1 MSSHTFRLRRRAGAV
16 FAALVACALIT
27 AGCGSSDST
36 SSSSSTA
43 AQSAKKDTYTI
54 YLSNSFMGNSFRV
67 LMEKMAVVAA
77 DEAPLKGRVDLKI
90 ANSETSVTAQMAS
103 LNQVIQQKPDAII
116 LTASSSTAL
125 NAVIQRAC
133 SQGIVVVS
141 FDEIVTAPCAWKV
154 SADAQHIAD
163 GWANWFAKS
172 VKGDMEVFQDLG
184 LAGNPLAKLFSDG
197 LKKAQELNPKIK
209 VTCTFQSKYAL
220 GPEQEGVAKCLGAH
234 PNVDGVWAM
243 GYAGGAMKALDEAGH
258 PQVPVTGGAYN
269 VGTTN
274 CFELKGECLLASY
287 PAYIG
292 ALALKTAVEILDG
305 DDPPKDQS
313 TKFPFFQQGGADTK
327 VPDETVMPLELD
339 VNVFPKLDGG
349 LVLPWQLP
357 WAPQVTLDQIQ
368 AAKI

>member
-1 MSSHTFRLRRRAGAV
+1 MSSHTIRSVRRAGSVLAV
-16 FAALVACALIT
+16 LVSCAAFA
-27 AGCGSSDST
+27 AGCGGTDQA
-36 SSSSSTA
+36 SSSSPGA
-43 AQSAKKDTYTI
+43 KAAKKGTYTV

-67 LMEKMAVVAA
+67 LMEKTAVAA
-77 DEAPLKGRVDLKI
+77 AGQPPLKDHVNLKI

-103 LNQVIQQKPDAII
+103 LNQIIQQKPDAII

-125 NAVIQRAC
+125 NPVLARAC
-133 SQGIVVVS
+133 KAGIVVVS

-154 SADAQHIAD
+154 STDAQHISD

-172 VKGDMEVFQDLG
+172 VKGNMEVFQDLG
-184 LAGNPLAKLFSDG
+184 LPGNPLAKLFSDG
-197 LKKAQELNPKIK
+197 LKKAQQLNPKIK

-234 PNVDGVWAM
+234 PKVDGVWAM
-243 GYAGGAMKALDEAGH
+243 GYAGGAMKALKEAGH

-269 VGTTN
+269 VGTTR
-274 CFELKGECLLASY
+274 CYQLKGTCLLASY

-305 DDPPKDQS
+305 AKPPKNLS

-327 VPDETVMPLELD
+327 VPGQVVSPLKPD

-349 LVLPWQLP
+349 LVLPWQIP
-357 WAPQVTLDQIQ
+357 WAPQVTLPQIEGAQ
-368 AAKI
+368 I